1 MSYIKIMITQDL
13 AILDKVFR
21 CGRDEMLRVM
31 SHPSAMNHYAWC
43 PQTDI
48 FETATELEF
57 IMELAGVMLEDIAV
71 EADRRTL
78 RIYGIR
84 RERRRRQD
92 GNYLL
97 AEIPAGYF
105 ERFFPL
111 AVPIDTNTVQARYAE
126 GLLHVRL
133 EKLPQNN
140 IRTITVRNSW

>member
-1 MSYIKIMITQDL
+1 MSYIKIMIAQDL
-13 AILDKVFR
+13 ARIDNAFR
-21 CGRDEMLRVM
+21 CSRDEMLRMM

-57 IMELAGVMLEDIAV
+57 IIELAGVMLEDIAV

-92 GNYLL
+92 GSYLL

-126 GLLHVRL
+126 GLLHVHL
-133 EKLPQNN
+133 EKLPQKN
-140 IRTITVRNSW
+140 ICNVTVRSI

>member
-1 MSYIKIMITQDL
+1 MSYIKIMIPQDI
-13 AILDKVFR
+13 AGLDNVLRCRGDELFR
-21 CGRDEMLRVM
+21 MMNPRNTK
-31 SHPSAMNHYAWC
+31 NHYSWC

-57 IMELAGVMLEDIAV
+57 VMELAGVALEDIAV

-140 IRTITVRNSW
+140 IRNITVRSI